1 MLFDNHACLPS
12 GLLSRLLSLTACSSL
27 GGSFVIFSFRNDS
40 NDASAYAGKN
50 EATVIVEKDY
60 VIGSLRLLSN
70 EDETAVLNTYP
81 FWKITLLTDHPFCNI
96 FVLKQCI

>member
-1 MLFDNHACLPS
+1 M
-12 GLLSRLLSLTACSSL
+12 
-27 GGSFVIFSFRNDS
+27 GGSFVIFSFIHDS
-40 NDASAYAGKN
+40 NDAGKN

-60 VIGSLRLLSN
+60 VIGSLCLLSN

-96 FVLKQCI
+96 FVLKQYI